1 MKKTILMIMVALFV
15 LIAANAQTRKV
26 TPQIRKSGNPAQTI
40 KGKTV
45 PIRSRQADKRK
56 VHSNYSTSRRG
67 TWNDTEKEE
76 ETKLSIFSAEYRYN
90 EKIERYFKEWN
101 DRREFEKSADY
112 DKRLQEYSKAVFDSI
127 CYSVISYEIKH
138 NNWEMRLGTYDA
150 DKEEFPIICTF
161 GDIIA
166 RIRYKVPYDMAK
178 EFKWNFMHCE
188 YAGKREIR
196 QALLRCDNFVYV
208 TVPNRPDDNDLC
220 PSTILFSLASYIKM
234 DNRDIGT
241 VRGDFFHNADSI
253 KVTFT
258 SKAKPVAVRFND
270 LGLDNKY
277 LANYVY
283 VFKKGDNDI
292 YSKKEQNENESKS
305 KEEHVIKEEQNE
317 SESNKIFNDD
327 DVDQKPSF
335 PGGNQALN
343 IFLAS
348 NVRYPV
354 VAQEKGIQGRII
366 VEFVVNE
373 KGMLTNIKLAD
384 NQHYDPSLGIE
395 ALRVVKAMPNWIPGQ
410 INGKAV
416 KVKCSYPF
424 IFKLQQDTKK
434 T

>member
-1 MKKTILMIMVALFV
+1 MKKTILMIVAALFV
-15 LIAANAQTRKV
+15 LIAVNAQTRKV
-26 TPQIRKSGNPAQTI
+26 TPRIRKSGNPAQVI

-76 ETKLSIFSAEYRYN
+76 EPQLSRFSAEYRYN
-90 EKIERYFKEWN
+90 EEIERDFEKWN

-127 CYSVISYEIKH
+127 CYSVISSEIMY
-138 NNWEMRLGTYDA
+138 NNWEMRLDTYDA
-150 DKEEFPIICTF
+150 DKEEFPIICDF
-161 GDIIA
+161 GDNIIA

-178 EFKWNFMHCE
+178 EFKQNFNHNE
-188 YAGKREIR
+188 FYGKGQMWE
-196 QALLRCDNFVYV
+196 ALRRCDNFVYV
-208 TVPNRPDDNDLC
+208 TEPDRPEYNYLC
-220 PSTILFSLASYIKM
+220 PSTILFSLTPYIRW
-234 DNRDIGT
+234 DNRGIGT

-292 YSKKEQNENESKS
+292 YSKKKQNEKESKS
-305 KEEHVIKEEQNE
+305 KEEQNE
-317 SESNKIFNDD
+317 SESNKIFNGD
-327 DVDQKPSF
+327 DVDQQPSF
-335 PGGNQALN
+335 PGGTNALN
-343 IFLAS
+343 TFIAS
-348 NVRYPV
+348 NLKYPV
-354 VAQEKGIQGRII
+354 WAQEKGIQGRVVVKFI
-366 VEFVVNE
+366 VEKDGSISNVEVDRSVPGLDNE
-373 KGMLTNIKLAD
+373 AM
-384 NQHYDPSLGIE
+384 
-395 ALRVVKAMPNWIPGQ
+395 RVVKAMPKWIPGQ

-416 KVKCSYPF
+416 KVECSHPF
-424 IFKLQQDTKK
+424 VFQLQ
-434 T
+434 

>member
-1 MKKTILMIMVALFV
+1 MKKTILMIAAALFV
-15 LIAANAQTRKV
+15 LIAVNAQTRKV
-26 TPQIRKSGNPAQTI
+26 TPRIRKSGNPAQVI

-76 ETKLSIFSAEYRYN
+76 ETELSIFSAEYRYN
-90 EKIERYFKEWN
+90 EEIKGDFEKWN

-127 CYSVISYEIKH
+127 CYSVISSEITH
-138 NNWEMRLGTYDA
+138 NNWEMRLDTYDA
-150 DKEEFPIICTF
+150 DKEEFPIICDF
-161 GDIIA
+161 GDNIIA

-178 EFKWNFMHCE
+178 EFKQNFNHNEFYGNGQMWE
-188 YAGKREIR
+188 
-196 QALLRCDNFVYV
+196 ALRRCDNFVYV
-208 TVPNRPDDNDLC
+208 TVPDRPDINDLC
-220 PSTILFSLASYIKM
+220 PSTILFSLTPYIRW
-234 DNRDIGT
+234 DNRGIGT

-292 YSKKEQNENESKS
+292 YSKKEQNEKESKS
-305 KEEHVIKEEQNE
+305 KEEQNE
-317 SESNKIFNDD
+317 SESNKIFNGD
-327 DVDQKPSF
+327 DVDQQPSF
-335 PGGNQALN
+335 PGGTNALN
-343 IFLAS
+343 TFILS
-348 NVRYPV
+348 NLKYPV
-354 VAQEKGIQGRII
+354 WAQEKGIQGRVVVKFI
-366 VEFVVNE
+366 VEKDGSISNVEV
-373 KGMLTNIKLAD
+373 D
-384 NQHYDPSLGIE
+384 RSVSPSLDNE
-395 ALRVVKAMPNWIPGQ
+395 AMRVVKAMPKWIPGQ

-416 KVKCSYPF
+416 KVECSHPF
-424 IFKLQQDTKK
+424 VFQLQ
-434 T
+434 

>member
-1 MKKTILMIMVALFV
+1 MKKTILMIAAALFV
-15 LIAANAQTRKV
+15 LVAVNAQTRKV
-26 TPQIRKSGNPAQTI
+26 TPRIRKSGNPAQVI

-76 ETKLSIFSAEYRYN
+76 ETELSIFSAEYRYN
-90 EKIERYFKEWN
+90 EEIKGDFEKWN

-127 CYSVISYEIKH
+127 CYSVISSEIKH
-138 NNWEMRLGTYDA
+138 NNWEMRLDTYDA
-150 DKEEFPIICTF
+150 DKEEFPIICDF
-161 GDIIA
+161 GNNIIA

-178 EFKWNFMHCE
+178 EFKQNFNHNE
-188 YAGKREIR
+188 FYGKGQMWE
-196 QALLRCDNFVYV
+196 ALRRCDNFVYV
-208 TVPNRPDDNDLC
+208 TVPDRPDDNELC
-220 PSTILFSLASYIKM
+220 PSTILFSLTPYIRW
-234 DNRDIGT
+234 DNRGIGT

-292 YSKKEQNENESKS
+292 YSKKEQNEKESKS
-305 KEEHVIKEEQNE
+305 KEEQNE
-317 SESNKIFNDD
+317 SESNKIFNGD
-327 DVDQKPSF
+327 DVDQQPSF
-335 PGGNQALN
+335 PGGTNALN
-343 IFLAS
+343 TFIVS
-348 NVRYPV
+348 NLKYPV
-354 VAQEKGIQGRII
+354 FAQEKGIQGRVVVKFI
-366 VEFVVNE
+366 VEKDGSISNVEVDRSVNPV
-373 KGMLTNIKLAD
+373 LD
-384 NQHYDPSLGIE
+384 NE
-395 ALRVVKAMPNWIPGQ
+395 AMRVVKAMPKWIPGQ

-416 KVKCSYPF
+416 KVECSHPF
-424 IFKLQQDTKK
+424 VFQLQ
-434 T
+434 

>member
-1 MKKTILMIMVALFV
+1 MKKTILMIVAALFV
-15 LIAANAQTRKV
+15 LVAVNAQTRKV
-26 TPQIRKSGNPAQTI
+26 TPQIRKSGNPAQVI

-76 ETKLSIFSAEYRYN
+76 ETELSIFSAEYRYN
-90 EKIERYFKEWN
+90 EEIKGDFEKWN

-127 CYSVISYEIKH
+127 CYSVISSEIMD
-138 NNWEMRLGTYDA
+138 NNWEMRLDTYDA
-150 DKEEFPIICTF
+150 DKEEFPIICDF
-161 GDIIA
+161 GDNIIA

-178 EFKWNFMHCE
+178 EFKQNFNHNE
-188 YAGKREIR
+188 FYGKGQMWE
-196 QALLRCDNFVYV
+196 ALRRCDNFVYV
-208 TVPNRPDDNDLC
+208 TEPDRPDENDLC
-220 PSTILFSLASYIKM
+220 PSTILFSLTPYIRW
-234 DNRDIGT
+234 DNRGIGT

-292 YSKKEQNENESKS
+292 YSKKEQNEKESKS
-305 KEEHVIKEEQNE
+305 KEEQNE
-317 SESNKIFNDD
+317 SESNKIFNGD
-327 DVDQKPSF
+327 DVDQQPSF
-335 PGGNQALN
+335 PGGTNALN
-343 IFLAS
+343 TFIVS
-348 NVRYPV
+348 NLKYPV
-354 VAQEKGIQGRII
+354 FAQEKGIQGRVVVKFI
-366 VEFVVNE
+366 VEKDGSISNVEVDRSVPGLDNE
-373 KGMLTNIKLAD
+373 AM
-384 NQHYDPSLGIE
+384 
-395 ALRVVKAMPNWIPGQ
+395 RVVKAMPKWIPGQ

-416 KVKCSYPF
+416 KVECSHPF
-424 IFKLQQDTKK
+424 VFRLGGVI
-434 T
+434 

>member
-1 MKKTILMIMVALFV
+1 MKKTILMIVAALFV
-15 LIAANAQTRKV
+15 LVAVNAQTRKV
-26 TPQIRKSGNPAQTI
+26 TPRIRKSGNPAQVI

-76 ETKLSIFSAEYRYN
+76 ETELSIFSAEYRYN
-90 EKIERYFKEWN
+90 EEIKGDFEKWN

-127 CYSVISYEIKH
+127 CYSVISSEIMD
-138 NNWEMRLGTYDA
+138 NNWEMRLDTYDA
-150 DKEEFPIICTF
+150 DKEEFPIICDF
-161 GDIIA
+161 GNNIIA

-178 EFKWNFMHCE
+178 EFKQNFNHNE
-188 YAGKREIR
+188 FYGKGQMWE
-196 QALLRCDNFVYV
+196 ALRRCDNFVYV
-208 TVPNRPDDNDLC
+208 TEPDRPEYNYLC
-220 PSTILFSLASYIKM
+220 PSTILFSLTPYIRW
-234 DNRDIGT
+234 DNRGMGT

-292 YSKKEQNENESKS
+292 YSKKEQNEKESKS
-305 KEEHVIKEEQNE
+305 KEEQNE
-317 SESNKIFNDD
+317 SESNKIFNGD
-327 DVDQKPSF
+327 DVDQQPSF
-335 PGGNQALN
+335 PGGTNALN
-343 IFLAS
+343 TFIVS
-348 NVRYPV
+348 NLKYPV
-354 VAQEKGIQGRII
+354 FAQEKGIQGRVVVKFI
-366 VEFVVNE
+366 VEKDGSISNVEVDRSVPGLDNE
-373 KGMLTNIKLAD
+373 AM
-384 NQHYDPSLGIE
+384 
-395 ALRVVKAMPNWIPGQ
+395 RVVKAMPKWIPGQ

-416 KVKCSYPF
+416 KVECSHPF
-424 IFKLQQDTKK
+424 VFRLQ
-434 T
+434 

>member
-1 MKKTILMIMVALFV
+1 MKKTILMLVAALFV
-15 LIAANAQTRKV
+15 LIAVNAQTRKV
-26 TPQIRKSGNPAQTI
+26 TPRIRKSGNPAQVI

-76 ETKLSIFSAEYRYN
+76 ETELSIFSAEYRYN
-90 EKIERYFKEWN
+90 EEIKGDFEKWN
-101 DRREFEKSADY
+101 GRREFEKSADY

-127 CYSVISYEIKH
+127 CYSVISSEIMD
-138 NNWEMRLGTYDA
+138 NNWEMRLDTYDA
-150 DKEEFPIICTF
+150 DKEEFPIICDF
-161 GDIIA
+161 GDNIIA

-178 EFKWNFMHCE
+178 EFKQNFNHNE
-188 YAGKREIR
+188 FYGKGQMWE
-196 QALLRCDNFVYV
+196 ALRRCDNFVYV
-208 TVPNRPDDNDLC
+208 TEPDRPEYNYLC
-220 PSTILFSLASYIKM
+220 PSTILFSLTPYIRW

-292 YSKKEQNENESKS
+292 YSKKEQNEKESKS
-305 KEEHVIKEEQNE
+305 KEEQNE
-317 SESNKIFNDD
+317 SESNKIFNGD
-327 DVDQKPSF
+327 DVDQQPSF
-335 PGGNQALN
+335 PGGTNALN
-343 IFLAS
+343 TFIVS
-348 NVRYPV
+348 NLKYPV
-354 VAQEKGIQGRII
+354 FAQEKGIQGRVVVKFI
-366 VEFVVNE
+366 VEKDGSISNVEVDRSVPGLDNE
-373 KGMLTNIKLAD
+373 AM
-384 NQHYDPSLGIE
+384 
-395 ALRVVKAMPNWIPGQ
+395 RVVKAMPKWIPGQ

-416 KVKCSYPF
+416 KVECSHPF
-424 IFKLQQDTKK
+424 VFRLQ
-434 T
+434 